1 MQGVVLSNARLG
13 SILVHLMLPVYSIQ
27 AGVILAGWGLSGLS
41 DATCVFDPCR
51 GGFIRS
57 GPSDA
62 TCVSNPCRGGIIRS
76 GPSDATCVFDPCR
89 GGLSGL
95 SGPSDATCGRR
106 TQPPEGRDQPNV
118 IPSLDQMQ
126 CNVM

>member
-1 MQGVVLSNARLG
+1 MQTNSQRCK
-13 SILVHLMLPVYSIQ
+13 VH
-27 AGVILAGWGLSGLS
+27 AG
-41 DATCVFDPCR
+41 
-51 GGFIRS
+51 GGFVKCQV
-57 GPSDA
+57 GVYLGLSDA
-62 TCVSNPCRGGIIRS
+62 TCVSNPY
-76 GPSDATCVFDPCR
+76 R